1 MTTGAASGTAGV
13 GVAATVSEIVRA
25 YNEHRRTAAAL
36 ARAETALT
44 AAMSQAEERSAF
56 LEALVDERRQGRLPD
71 AAASRLLVAAGHLLL
86 DQAGLVEECCRMVS
100 EAKGKT

>member
-44 AAMSQAEERSAF
+44 AAMSQTEERRAF

-71 AAASRLLVAAGHLLL
+71 TAASRLLVAAGRLLK
-86 DQAGLVEECCRMVS
+86 DQVALVEECCRMVS
-100 EAKGKT
+100 EAQRRS